1 MGKVNSLVLCRDYYN
16 SDDEFKDAL
25 IDAVIL
31 LLNAEY
37 VVVVNYEEKGLGII
51 RIDYESSDKSLGGKY
66 PFWLSPDEEEFLY
79 NNYEEEEEEECEDS
93 KENENDSNVD
103 NALYCFR

>member
-25 IDAVIL
+25 IDAVML

-37 VVVVNYEEKGLGII
+37 IVVVNYEEKGFGII

-79 NNYEEEEEEECEDS
+79 DNYEEEEEEKEEDYEEEKEEC
-93 KENENDSNVD
+93 
-103 NALYCFR
+103 